1 MVNNFTGFF
10 FLQLLSQTVCMNKAP
25 TVTWSISVTPITTV
39 DHVPASTGQFAVSES
54 AARSLTVLIP
64 SNKTA
69 VGAAKVQV
77 VMSLIKDQ
85 STTDI

>member
-1 MVNNFTGFF
+1 
-10 FLQLLSQTVCMNKAP
+10 MNKAP

-39 DHVPASTGQFAVSES
+39 DHVPAPTGQFAVSEN
-54 AARSLTVLIP
+54 AARSLTVLTP

-85 STTDI
+85 NTTDI